1 MKSAKYVSYVAIST
15 RRNPKKGC
23 FMKQDNITDIPTYL
37 REHSDEMG
45 TRILES
51 YPPLH
56 SVDDPPS
63 PTIARLLRKPYP
75 AQTLAIMGLVRR
87 WQQARAGAVIAEC
100 GTGKT
105 LISLGAIQTHAE
117 NRPFTAVAMV
127 PPQLVE
133 KWCREALLTL
143 PRLRIFIIDGLRT
156 PTKSNSHH
164 GVNEVK
170 LRNKRIVREGLKTSL
185 TELRL
190 RKTSPSPRMRWDSI
204 CSSPALF
211 VVGRDRAKLGYF
223 WRHAYQVARC
233 GRYQGS
239 VVNPDSG
246 SPVYLGSEGERLLAM
261 DFKKVKLSETLG
273 QGEGTNHARRP
284 LYSALWQ
291 ADGRKIRRFAPVDF
305 IGRYMDGFFDYAIAD
320 EVHELK
326 GGDTA
331 QGNALGTLAASARH
345 IAVLTGTLLGGYAD
359 ELFNILFR
367 LGSSRMLEEGFEYGD
382 AGVRAF
388 TETYGLLEKIT
399 VIEPADNACSEARV
413 TTRVRHRPGA
423 SPLLF
428 GRFLMSLGAFV
439 SLEDISDALPP
450 YREEIVSVEMDQP
463 LQKAYED
470 MEEAIKKAFR
480 EHRGNSSVA
489 SVALNALLAYPDR
502 PFGFGDLIGREFN
515 PETQRREPF
524 LIAATR
530 DLDEN
535 FVYAKER
542 RLVEEIKCSLERGR
556 KVQVYAVYTQ
566 KRDVT
571 RRLESILAKEGIRV
585 AVLTTQVAP
594 EEREA
599 WYERQLR
606 ASIQV
611 VIGHPRLVQTG
622 LDLLSFPDIFF
633 YETGYSIYTLRQAS
647 RRSWRI
653 GQWAN
658 VNVKFFHYAATMQE
672 TCLRLMGKKLLVSLA
687 MEGKFATDGLQAID
701 EGDDI
706 LMAMAREL
714 VTEKGIGESADAVW
728 KRLVQKQSE
737 VFGVRTAETSPS
749 EMEAEPLERDV
760 PAVIIPPPAPIPALV
775 TQLLMFGSSIENVPK
790 RKPSRQTTLAIT
802 TSSQL
807 GLF

>member
-1 MKSAKYVSYVAIST
+1 
-15 RRNPKKGC
+15 
-23 FMKQDNITDIPTYL
+23 
-37 REHSDEMG
+37 
-45 TRILES
+45 
-51 YPPLH
+51 
-56 SVDDPPS
+56 
-63 PTIARLLRKPYP
+63 
-75 AQTLAIMGLVRR
+75 
-87 WQQARAGAVIAEC
+87 
-100 GTGKT
+100 
-105 LISLGAIQTHAE
+105 
-117 NRPFTAVAMV
+117 
-127 PPQLVE
+127 
-133 KWCREALLTL
+133 
-143 PRLRIFIIDGLRT
+143 
-156 PTKSNSHH
+156 
-164 GVNEVK
+164 
-170 LRNKRIVREGLKTSL
+170 
-185 TELRL
+185 
-190 RKTSPSPRMRWDSI
+190 
-204 CSSPALF
+204 

-223 WRHAYQVARC
+223 WRHAYLVARC

-246 SPVYLGSEGERLLAM
+246 APVYLGTEGERLLAM
-261 DFKKVKLSETLG
+261 DFKKVKLSEVLG

-291 ADGRKIRRFAPVDF
+291 ADGHKIRRFAPVDF
-305 IGRYMDGFFDYAIAD
+305 IGRYMDNFFDYAIAD

-331 QGNALGTLAASARH
+331 QGNALGTLASSARH
-345 IAVLTGTLLGGYAD
+345 IAVLTGTLLGGYALD
-359 ELFNILFR
+359 LFNILFR
-367 LGSSRMLEEGFEYGD
+367 LEPSRMLEEGFEHGE

-450 YREEIVSVEMDQP
+450 YREEVVSVEMDEP

-470 MEEAIKKAFR
+470 LEQDIKKALR
-480 EHRGNSSVA
+480 EHRGNQSVA

-524 LIAATR
+524 LIAETH
-530 DLDEN
+530 DLDQN
-535 FVYAKER
+535 LVYAKER
-542 RLVEEIKCSLERGR
+542 RLVEEVKASLERGR

-566 KRDVT
+566 KRDGT

-585 AVLTTQVAP
+585 AVLTTEIAP
-594 EEREA
+594 EQRES

-606 ASIQV
+606 AGVQV
-611 VIGHPRLVQTG
+611 VIAHPRLVQTG
-622 LDLLSFPDIFF
+622 LDLWSFPDIFF

-653 GQWAN
+653 GQWSN
-658 VNVKFFHYAATMQE
+658 VNVKFFYYAGTMQE
-672 TCLRLMGKKLLVSLA
+672 ACLRLMGKKLLVSLA

-728 KRLVQKQSE
+728 KRLVEKQAE
-737 VFGVRTAETSPS
+737 VFGVRTVDTSPS
-749 EMEAEPLERDV
+749 EVEAEPPEGDV
-760 PAVIIPPPAPIPALV
+760 PEVIIPPPAPIPAVV
-775 TQLLMFGSSIENVPK
+775 TQLLMFGISLESVPRRKASRRTSS
-790 RKPSRQTTLAIT
+790 TTT
-802 TSSQL
+802 TSDQL
-807 GLF
+807 GLFQS

>member
-1 MKSAKYVSYVAIST
+1 MIS
-15 RRNPKKGC
+15 K
-23 FMKQDNITDIPTYL
+23 
-37 REHSDEMG
+37 
-45 TRILES
+45 
-51 YPPLH
+51 
-56 SVDDPPS
+56 
-63 PTIARLLRKPYP
+63 LLRKPYP

-87 WQQARAGAVIAEC
+87 WQQARAGAVVAEC

-105 LISLGAIQTHAE
+105 LISLGPVQIHAE
-117 NRPFTAVAMV
+117 DRRFTALAMV

-133 KWCREALLTL
+133 KWCRETSLTL
-143 PRLRIFIIDGLRT
+143 PRVRVFIIDGLRT
-156 PTKSNSHH
+156 ANNSKGHH

-170 LRNKRIVREGLKTSL
+170 LRNGRIVREGMKTSL
-185 TELRL
+185 SELRL
-190 RKTSPSPRMRWDSI
+190 RKTSPSARKRWDSV
-204 CSSPALF
+204 CASSAIF

-246 SPVYLGSEGERLLAM
+246 APVYLGEDGERLLAM
-261 DFKKVKLSETLG
+261 DFKKVKLGEVLG
-273 QGEGTNHARRP
+273 QGEGTNHARRS

-291 ADGRKIRRFAPVDF
+291 ADAHKLRRFAPVDF
-305 IGRYMDGFFDYAIAD
+305 IGRYMDNFFDYAIAD

-331 QGNALGTLAASARH
+331 QGNALGTLASCAGH
-345 IAVLTGTLLGGYAD
+345 IAVLTGTLLGGYALD
-359 ELFNILFR
+359 LFNILFR
-367 LGSSRMLEEGFEYGD
+367 LEPSKMLEEGFEHGE

-413 TTRVRHRPGA
+413 TTRFRHRPGA

-450 YREEIVSVEMDQP
+450 YQEEVVSIDMDEP
-463 LQKAYED
+463 LKKAYED
-470 MEEAIKKAFR
+470 LEEDINKALH
-480 EHRGNSSVA
+480 EHRGNQSVI
-489 SVALNALLAYPDR
+489 SVALNALLAYADR
-502 PFGFGDLIGREFN
+502 PYGFGDLIGREFN

-530 DLDEN
+530 DLDQN
-535 FVYAKER
+535 LVYAKEWQ
-542 RLVEEIKCSLERGR
+542 LVQEVKASLKRGR
-556 KVQVYAVYTQ
+556 KVQVYAVCTQ

-571 RRLESILAKEGIRV
+571 RRLENILAKEGIRV
-585 AVLTTQVAP
+585 AVLTTEVAP
-594 EEREA
+594 EQRES

-606 ASIQV
+606 AGVQV
-611 VIGHPRLVQTG
+611 VIAHPRLVQTG
-622 LDLLSFPDIFF
+622 LDLWSFPDIVF

-653 GQWAN
+653 GEKKN
-658 VNVKFFHYAATMQE
+658 VNVKFFYYAGTMQE
-672 TCLRLMGKKLLVSLA
+672 ACLRLMGKKLLVSLA

-701 EGDDI
+701 EGDEI

-728 KRLVQKQSE
+728 KQLVEKQAE
-737 VFGVRTAETSPS
+737 VFGVRIPETPDP
-749 EMEAEPLERDV
+749 EIQAEPWV
-760 PAVIIPPPAPIPALV
+760 PGLPEVIIPPVTPFPAVVP
-775 TQLLMFGSSIENVPK
+775 QLLMFGMPHEAVQRPKSSHKSPTARVP
-790 RKPSRQTTLAIT
+790 SN
-802 TSSQL
+802 QL
-807 GLF
+807 GLFGN

>member
-1 MKSAKYVSYVAIST
+1 MPLPASI
-15 RRNPKKGC
+15 G
-23 FMKQDNITDIPTYL
+23 DYL
-37 REHSDEMG
+37 RANTNELA
-45 TRILES
+45 TRILKS
-51 YPPLH
+51 FPPLH
-56 SVDDPPS
+56 AIDDPPS
-63 PTIARLLRKPYP
+63 PLISKLLRKPYP

-105 LISLGAIQTHAE
+105 LISLGAVYTHAE
-117 NRPFTAVAMV
+117 GRPFTAIAMV

-133 KWCREALLTL
+133 KWCREAILTL
-143 PRLRIFIIDGLRT
+143 PRVRVFIIDGLRT
-156 PTKSNSHH
+156 PTSSNNHH
-164 GVNEVK
+164 GVNEVR

-190 RKTSPSPRMRWDSI
+190 RRSYSSARKRWDAI
-204 CSSPALF
+204 CGCPSVW
-211 VVGRDRAKLGYF
+211 VVGRDRAKLGNF
-223 WRHAYQVARC
+223 WRHAYQIARC

-239 VVNPDSG
+239 VVNADSG
-246 SPVYLGSEGERLLAM
+246 CPVYLGTESERLLAM
-261 DFKKVKLSETLG
+261 DFKKVKLSEMLG
-273 QGEGTNHARRP
+273 QGDETNHARRP

-291 ADGRKIRRFAPVDF
+291 ADGKKIRRFAPVDF
-305 IGRYMDGFFDYAIAD
+305 IGRYMSDGFFDYAIAD

-345 IAVLTGTLLGGYAD
+345 IAVLTGTLLGGYALD
-359 ELFNILFR
+359 LFNILFR
-367 LGSSRMLEEGFEYGD
+367 LEPSRMLEEGFEHGE

-388 TETYGLLEKIT
+388 TEAYGLLERIT

-413 TTRVRHRPGA
+413 TTRFRHRPGA

-450 YREEIVSVEMDQP
+450 YQEEVVSVEMDQP

-470 MEEAIKKAFR
+470 LEEDIKKALR
-480 EHRGNSSVA
+480 EHRGNQSVI

-530 DLDEN
+530 DLDEDI
-535 FVYAKER
+535 VYAKER
-542 RLVEEIKCSLERGR
+542 RLVEEIKSSLERGR

-571 RRLESILAKEGIRV
+571 RRLESILAREGIRV
-585 AVLTTQVAP
+585 AILTTEVAP
-594 EEREA
+594 ELRES
-599 WYERQLR
+599 WYERQLQ
-606 ASIQV
+606 AGMQV
-611 VIGHPRLVQTG
+611 CIAHPRLVQTG
-622 LDLLSFPDIFF
+622 LDLWAMADIYF

-653 GQWAN
+653 GQKKN
-658 VNVKFFHYAATMQE
+658 VNVKFFYYAGTMQE
-672 TCLRLMGKKLLVSLA
+672 ACLRLMGKKLLVSLA

-728 KRLVQKQSE
+728 KRLVDKQAE
-737 VFGVRTAETSPS
+737 VFGVRAGETSPV
-749 EMEAEPLERDV
+749 EAEPPERDV
-760 PAVIIPPPAPIPALV
+760 PEVIVPPPAPIPALV
-775 TQLLMFGSSIENVPK
+775 TQLLMFGMSLERVPRRKASRRASSAV
-790 RKPSRQTTLAIT
+790 
-802 TSSQL
+802 TSSDQL
-807 GLF
+807 GLFQS

>member
-1 MKSAKYVSYVAIST
+1 VPLPETIAEYMRSYA
-15 RRNPKKGC
+15 PELG
-23 FMKQDNITDIPTYL
+23 D
-37 REHSDEMG
+37 
-45 TRILES
+45 RILELH
-51 YPPLH
+51 PPLH
-56 SVDDPPS
+56 AVDDPPS
-63 PTIARLLRKPYP
+63 PMIGKLLRKPYP

-105 LISLGAIQTHAE
+105 LISLGAVQTHAGD
-117 NRPFTAVAMV
+117 RPFTALAMV

-133 KWCREALLTL
+133 KWCRETILTL
-143 PRLRIFIIDGLRT
+143 PRVRVFIIDGLRT
-156 PTKSNSHH
+156 PTSAKSHC

-170 LRNKRIVREGLKTSL
+170 LRKGRIVREGLRTSL
-185 TELRL
+185 SELRL
-190 RKTSPSPRMRWDSI
+190 RKASPSARKRWDSL
-204 CSSPALF
+204 CRWPAVF

-223 WRHAYQVARC
+223 WRHAYQVVRC
-233 GRYQGS
+233 GHYQGS

-246 SPVYLGSEGERLLAM
+246 APVYLGEEGERLLAM
-261 DFKKVKLSETLG
+261 DFKKAKLSEMLG

-291 ADGRKIRRFAPVDF
+291 ADGRKTRRFAPVDF
-305 IGRYMDGFFDYAIAD
+305 IGRYMPEFFDYAIAD

-331 QGNALGTLAASARH
+331 QGNALGTLASCARH

-367 LGSSRMLEEGFEYGD
+367 LGPSRMLEEGFEYGEV
-382 AGVRAF
+382 GVRAF

-413 TTRVRHRPGA
+413 TTRLRHRPGA

-439 SLEDISDALPP
+439 SLEDISKALPP
-450 YREEIVSVEMDQP
+450 YQEEVVSIEMDQP

-470 MEEAIKKAFR
+470 LEQDIKKALR
-480 EHRGNSSVA
+480 EHRGNQSVI

-502 PFGFGDLIGREFN
+502 PLGFGDLIGREFN

-542 RLVEEIKCSLERGR
+542 RLLEEVKISLERGR

-606 ASIQV
+606 AGVQV

-622 LDLLSFPDIFF
+622 LDLWSFPDIFF

-653 GQWAN
+653 GQWKS
-658 VNVKFFHYAATMQE
+658 VNVKFFYYAGTMQE
-672 TCLRLMGKKLLVSLA
+672 ACLRLMGKKLLVSLA
-687 MEGKFATDGLQAID
+687 MEGKFASDGLQAID

-728 KRLVQKQSE
+728 RRLVEKQAE
-737 VFGVRTAETSPS
+737 VFGVRAVDVTVPNGDPAPAETAQ
-749 EMEAEPLERDV
+749 EEIV
-760 PAVIIPPPAPIPALV
+760 VPPAPLPSLV
-775 TQLLMFGSSIENVPK
+775 TQLLMFGSSLENVPR
-790 RKPSRQTTLAIT
+790 RKASRRPSSAVTPSDQLA
-802 TSSQL
+802 
-807 GLF
+807 LFGS

>member
-1 MKSAKYVSYVAIST
+1 ME
-15 RRNPKKGC
+15 P
-23 FMKQDNITDIPTYL
+23 ITDIPTYL
-37 REHSDEMG
+37 RAHAQELG
-45 TRILES
+45 ARIVET

-56 SVDDPPS
+56 SIEDPPS
-63 PTIARLLRKPYP
+63 PMIGKLLRKPYP

-87 WQQARAGAVIAEC
+87 WQQACAGAVIAEC

-105 LISLGAIQTHAE
+105 LISLGAVQTHAE
-117 NRPFTAVAMV
+117 DRRFTSVAMV

-133 KWCREALLTL
+133 KWCREAMLTL
-143 PRLRIFIIDGLRT
+143 PRVRVFIIDGLRT
-156 PTKSNSHH
+156 PTSSNSYH
-164 GVNEVK
+164 GVNEVR

-185 TELRL
+185 SELRL
-190 RKTSPSPRMRWDSI
+190 RKTSPSARKRWDSI

-211 VVGRDRAKLGYF
+211 VMGRDRAKLGYF
-223 WRHAYQVARC
+223 WRHAYQIARC

-246 SPVYLGSEGERLLAM
+246 SPVYLGSEGERLLKM
-261 DFKKVKLSETLG
+261 DFKKAKLSEMLG
-273 QGEGTNHARRP
+273 QGEGTNHARRS

-291 ADGRKIRRFAPVDF
+291 ADGKKIRRFAPIDF
-305 IGRYMDGFFDYAIAD
+305 IGRYMSDGFFDYAIAD

-359 ELFNILFR
+359 ELYNILFR
-367 LGSSRMLEEGFEYGD
+367 LGASRMLEEGFEYGD

-388 TETYGLLEKIT
+388 TEIYGLLEKIT
-399 VIEPADNACSEARV
+399 VIEPADNACSEARM

-470 MEEAIKKAFR
+470 MEEDIKKAFR
-480 EHRGNSSVA
+480 EHRGNASVA
-489 SVALNALLAYPDR
+489 SVALNALLAFPDR

-535 FVYAKER
+535 FVYAKEG
-542 RLVEEIKCSLERGR
+542 RLLEEVKASLERGR
-556 KVQVYAVYTQ
+556 NVQIFAVYTQ

-571 RRLESILAKEGIRV
+571 RRLESLLTKEGIRV

-606 ASIQV
+606 AGVRV
-611 VIGHPRLVQTG
+611 VICHPRLVQTG
-622 LDLLSFPDIFF
+622 LDLWAFPDIFF

-653 GQWAN
+653 GQRNN
-658 VNVKFFHYAATMQE
+658 VNVKFFYYAGTMQE
-672 TCLRLMGKKLLVSLA
+672 TCVRLMGKKLLVSLA
-687 MEGKFATDGLQAID
+687 MEGKFASDGLQAID

-728 KRLVQKQSE
+728 ETLQKQQVE
-737 VFGVRTAETSPS
+737 TFGIRPVGTSQAET
-749 EMEAEPLERDV
+749 ELEP
-760 PAVIIPPPAPIPALV
+760 PAGHLPEVIISPPTSIPEVV
-775 TQLLMFGSSIENVPK
+775 TQLLMFGMSPDALQHRKASRRSSI
-790 RKPSRQTTLAIT
+790 AA
-802 TSSQL
+802 TSSDQL
-807 GLF
+807 GLFPN

>member
-1 MKSAKYVSYVAIST
+1 MPASISE
-15 RRNPKKGC
+15 
-23 FMKQDNITDIPTYL
+23 YL
-37 REHSDEMG
+37 RICTSEMG
-45 TRILES
+45 ERILES
-51 YPPLH
+51 FPPLH
-56 SVDDPPS
+56 AVDDPPS
-63 PTIARLLRKPYP
+63 PMIAKLLRRAYP
-75 AQTLAIMGLVRR
+75 AQVLAIMGLVRR

-105 LISLGAIQTHAE
+105 LISLGAVHTHAE
-117 NRPFTAVAMV
+117 GRRFSALAMV

-133 KWCREALLTL
+133 KWARESFLTL
-143 PRLRIFIIDGLRT
+143 PSVRVFLIDGLRT
-156 PTKSNSHH
+156 PTSAKGHY

-170 LRNKRIVREGLKTSL
+170 LRNGRIVREGLKTGLS
-185 TELRL
+185 ELRL
-190 RKTSPSPRMRWDSI
+190 RKASPSARKRWDEI
-204 CSSPALF
+204 CRSSAVF

-223 WRHAYQVARC
+223 WRHAYRVSRS
-233 GRYQGS
+233 GRYQGC
-239 VVNPDSG
+239 VVNPESG
-246 SPVYLGSEGERLLAM
+246 VPVYVGDDDERLLTS
-261 DFKKVKLSETLG
+261 DFKKAKLSELLG
-273 QGEGTNHARRP
+273 TGLGEGTNHTRRP

-291 ADGRKIRRFAPVDF
+291 ADGTKTRRFAPVDF
-305 IGRYMDGFFDYAIAD
+305 VGRYMADGFFDYAIAD

-326 GGDTA
+326 GDTA
-331 QGNALGTLAASARH
+331 QGNALGTLASCARH

-367 LGSSRMLEEGFEYGD
+367 LGPSRMLEEGFEYGD
-382 AGVRAF
+382 AGIRAF
-388 TETYGLLEKIT
+388 TETYGLLEEVT

-413 TTRVRHRPGA
+413 TKRVRHRPGA

-450 YREEIVSVEMDQP
+450 YQEEVVSVEMDEA
-463 LQKAYED
+463 LKEAYADLEQD
-470 MEEAIKKAFR
+470 IKDALR
-480 EHRGNSSVA
+480 EHRGNQSVI

-535 FVYAKER
+535 VIYAKER
-542 RLVEEIKCSLERGR
+542 KLVEEIKRSLDRGR
-556 KVQVYAVYTQ
+556 RVQVYAVYTQ

-571 RRLESILAKEGIRV
+571 RRLERILAKEGIRV
-585 AVLTTQVAP
+585 AVLTTEVAP
-594 EEREA
+594 ELREA
-599 WYERQLR
+599 WYERQLV
-606 ASIQV
+606 AGVEV

-622 LDLLSFPDIFF
+622 LDLWCFPDIFF

-653 GQWAN
+653 GQRNN
-658 VNVKFFHYAATMQE
+658 VNVKFFYYAETMQE
-672 TCLRLMGKKLLVSLA
+672 ACLRLMGKKLLVSLA
-687 MEGKFATDGLQAID
+687 MEGKFASDGLQAID

-728 KRLVQKQSE
+728 KQLVEKQAE
-737 VFGVRTAETSPS
+737 VFGVRATDATVVADETTPA
-749 EMEAEPLERDV
+749 EAEPEEIVV
-760 PAVIIPPPAPIPALV
+760 PPGPLPSVV
-775 TQLLMFGSSIENVPK
+775 TQLLMFGSALESVPK
-790 RKPSRQTTLAIT
+790 RKGSRRTPTTASPSG
-802 TSSQL
+802 QL
-807 GLF
+807 VLF

>member
-1 MKSAKYVSYVAIST
+1 MIGK
-15 RRNPKKGC
+15 
-23 FMKQDNITDIPTYL
+23 
-37 REHSDEMG
+37 
-45 TRILES
+45 
-51 YPPLH
+51 
-56 SVDDPPS
+56 
-63 PTIARLLRKPYP
+63 LLRKPYSS
-75 AQTLAIMGLVRR
+75 QILAIMGLVRR

-117 NRPFTAVAMV
+117 NRPFAALAMV

-133 KWCREALLTL
+133 KWCREAMLTL
-143 PRLRIFIIDGLRT
+143 PRLRVFIIDGLRT
-156 PTKSNSHH
+156 PTSSNSHH

-170 LRNKRIVREGLKTSL
+170 LRNRRIVREGLRTSL
-185 TELRL
+185 SELRL
-190 RKTSPSPRMRWDSI
+190 RRTSPSARKRWDSI

-233 GRYQGS
+233 GRYQGC

-273 QGEGTNHARRP
+273 QGEGTNHARRL

-291 ADGRKIRRFAPVDF
+291 ADGKKIRRFAPIDF

-367 LGSSRMLEEGFEYGD
+367 LGASRMLEEGFEYGE

-388 TETYGLLEKIT
+388 TEIYGLLEKIT
-399 VIEPADNACSEARV
+399 VIEPADNACSETRV

-470 MEEAIKKAFR
+470 MEQDIKKALR
-480 EHRGNSSVA
+480 EHRGNQSIA

-542 RLVEEIKCSLERGR
+542 RLVEEIKSSLERGR

-571 RRLESILAKEGIRV
+571 HRLESILAKEGIRV

-606 ASIQV
+606 SGVQV
-611 VIGHPRLVQTG
+611 VVGHPRLTQTG
-622 LDLLSFPDIFF
+622 LDILSFQDIFF

-653 GQWAN
+653 GQRNN
-658 VNVKFFHYAATMQE
+658 VNVKFFHYAGTMQE
-672 TCLRLMGKKLLVSLA
+672 TCVRLMGKKLLVSLA
-687 MEGKFATDGLQAID
+687 MEGKFANDGLQAID

-714 VTEKGIGESADAVW
+714 VTEKGIGETADAVW
-728 KRLVQKQSE
+728 KRLQKQQAE
-737 VFGVRTAETSPS
+737 VFGIRSVETFPAET
-749 EMEAEPLERDV
+749 EIEP
-760 PAVIIPPPAPIPALV
+760 PAGDLPEVIISPPASIPEVV
-775 TQLLMFGSSIENVPK
+775 TQPLMFGMSPDAVRHRKASRRSSI
-790 RKPSRQTTLAIT
+790 AT
-802 TSSQL
+802 TSSDQL
-807 GLF
+807 GLFAH